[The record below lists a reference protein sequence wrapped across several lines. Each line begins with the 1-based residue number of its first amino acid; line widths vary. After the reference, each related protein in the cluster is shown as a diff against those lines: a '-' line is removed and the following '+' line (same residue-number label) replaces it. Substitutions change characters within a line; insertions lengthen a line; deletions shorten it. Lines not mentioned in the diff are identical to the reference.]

1 MTAPSIAN
9 TIANTITNTKQRVV
23 IIDTGCANVS
33 SVRFAIERLGYQ
45 VQISKDPQVVLAADK
60 LFLPGVGTASEAMHN
75 LEQRDLVSLVK
86 QVTKPLL
93 GICLGMQLLGKE
105 SQEHGQNG
113 NDIIPC
119 LALCD
124 ASVEKIQAEGLPLP
138 HMGWNTITPEDN
150 HPLFKDIPAGSY
162 FYFVHSY
169 AMPVFD
175 HRDNQSGATIATT
188 EYGQPFTAAVQNG
201 NYYGVQFH
209 PERSS
214 KAGAQL
220 IKNFLEL

>member
-9 TIANTITNTKQRVV
+9 TIANTKQRVV

-105 SQEHGQNG
+105 SQEHSQNG

>member
-9 TIANTITNTKQRVV
+9 TTITNTKQQVV

-33 SVRFAIERLGYQ
+33 SVRFSIERLGYQ